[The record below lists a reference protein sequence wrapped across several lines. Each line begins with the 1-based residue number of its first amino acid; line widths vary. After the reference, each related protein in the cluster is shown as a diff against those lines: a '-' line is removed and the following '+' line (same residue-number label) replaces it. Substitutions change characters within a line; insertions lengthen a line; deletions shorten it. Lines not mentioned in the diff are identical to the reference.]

1 MPLRKA
7 AERTIPL
14 GVIRGDPDM
23 RAFLYKLI
31 HETIAV
37 GRAARGQFP
46 AGLLLASP
54 AMGQSGTMHRYAE
67 FFKYSDS
74 AVKAMTDNPQGR
86 SAQAAKLFESLG
98 GKIENTYWFP
108 TSGGIRQ
115 DGHRPSPGCCH
126 RGGDSALR

>member
-23 RAFLYKLI
+23 RAFLCKLI
-31 HETIAV
+31 HGTIAV

-54 AMGQSGTMHRYAE
+54 AMAQSGTMQRYAE
-67 FFKYSDS
+67 FFKYSNS
-74 AVKAMTDNPQGR
+74 AVKAMTENPQDR
-86 SAQAAKLFESLG
+86 SAQAAKLFKSFG
-98 GKIENTYWFP
+98 GKMENAYWFP
-108 TSGGIRQ
+108 TGE

-126 RGGDSALR
+126 RGGNSALQ

>member
-1 MPLRKA
+1 
-7 AERTIPL
+7 
-14 GVIRGDPDM
+14 M

-54 AMGQSGTMHRYAE
+54 AMAQSGTMHRYAE

-74 AVKAMTDNPQGR
+74 AVKAMTENPQDR
-86 SAQAAKLFESLG
+86 SAQAAKLFESFG
-98 GKIENTYWFP
+98 GKMENAYWFP
-108 TSGGIRQ
+108 TGGEY
-115 DGHRPSPGCCH
+115 DGMVIVQVPDAVTEEAIQPYSENDGQ
-126 RGGDSALR
+126 LY